1 MGERSGVGL
10 VESAILTALDSLGAK
25 PDRPH
30 RRSSRVLGALEQ
42 AIGLAPGYSYEIL
55 VDMARP
61 WTMPVV
67 LVSGQGNF
75 GSRGNDPPANY
86 RYTERRLSPPG
97 PVAPRAAQRLL
108 PPMPTG

>member
-61 WTMPVV
+61 WTMPLV
-67 LVSGQGNF
+67 LVSGRGNF
-75 GSRGNDPPANY
+75 GSRGDDPPAQY
-86 RYTERRLSPPG
+86 RSTAGRPCPRAQVGAESPPG
-97 PVAPRAAQRLL
+97 S
-108 PPMPTG
+108 